1 MKISRILVMSPVDDV
16 LEEYCPECG
25 KYVGGDSICPYC
37 DHEIFNE
44 SGIEESE
51 EESEEGP
58 EDLQ

>member
-1 MKISRILVMSPVDDV
+1 MSPVDDV